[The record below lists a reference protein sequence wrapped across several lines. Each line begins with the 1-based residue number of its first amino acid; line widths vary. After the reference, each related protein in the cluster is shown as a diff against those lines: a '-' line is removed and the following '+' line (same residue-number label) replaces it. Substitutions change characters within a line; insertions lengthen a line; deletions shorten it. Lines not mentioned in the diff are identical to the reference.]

1 MVHARA
7 STETYV
13 VAWAWIG
20 SDLGIGCPLHCGYE
34 KVCGVVHRGVRAGL
48 AACLDSFRALSVP
61 CSENQNTLSPPLA
74 LYGSSRIC

>member
-34 KVCGVVHRGVRAGL
+34 KCAVSCIGGKSGVGCVL
-48 AACLDSFRALSVP
+48 KDS
-61 CSENQNTLSPPLA
+61 
-74 LYGSSRIC
+74 

>member
-34 KVCGVVHRGVRAGL
+34 KCAVSCIAIGGKSGVGCVL
-48 AACLDSFRALSVP
+48 
-61 CSENQNTLSPPLA
+61 
-74 LYGSSRIC
+74 